1 MLLPFPLLAPW
12 SLLLKIAL
20 EELAK
25 VFNPALPLMERRSRP
40 GDAGASG
47 ELIVTDPIHPSIHP
61 TIHPTKQTKQTKTTK
76 TVLKQRPGRH
86 TTDMNL
92 FDENEFVT
100 RVTWC
105 PAPTHCLCV
114 WKQLIIG

>member
-47 ELIVTDPIHPSIHP
+47 ELIVTGVPLRRIVSSS
-61 TIHPTKQTKQTKTTK
+61 K
-76 TVLKQRPGRH
+76 
-86 TTDMNL
+86 L
-92 FDENEFVT
+92 FLWSKSERTQQERAEPV
-100 RVTWC
+100 V
-105 PAPTHCLCV
+105 
-114 WKQLIIG
+114 